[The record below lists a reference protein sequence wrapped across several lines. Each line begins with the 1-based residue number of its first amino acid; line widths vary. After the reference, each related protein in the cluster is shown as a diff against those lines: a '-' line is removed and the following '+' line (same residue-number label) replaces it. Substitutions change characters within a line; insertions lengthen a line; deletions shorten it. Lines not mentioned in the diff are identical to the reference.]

1 MLLMRKQ
8 RVLSIADFR
17 YVSIHC
23 VYCNSTLIL
32 DLEGE
37 IAGRRAY
44 FAPTAC
50 SVCGHDFDSALAN
63 LNMLNQVYKK
73 LVAAKSALTFSG
85 ESENEPEDAA
95 PPVTRMRQ
103 E

>member
-63 LNMLNQVYKK
+63 LNMLNQV
-73 LVAAKSALTFSG
+73 
-85 ESENEPEDAA
+85 
-95 PPVTRMRQ
+95 
-103 E
+103 

>member
-44 FAPTAC
+44 FTPTAC

-85 ESENEPEDAA
+85 E
-95 PPVTRMRQ
+95 
-103 E
+103 